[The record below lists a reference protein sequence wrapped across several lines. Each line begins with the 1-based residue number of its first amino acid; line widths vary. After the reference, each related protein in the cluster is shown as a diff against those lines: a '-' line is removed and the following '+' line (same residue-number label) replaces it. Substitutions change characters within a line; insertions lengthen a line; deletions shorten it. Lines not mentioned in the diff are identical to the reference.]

1 MGIRM
6 NAVWR
11 QLSPSIQAA
20 IWGLA
25 ALALTAVAACSP
37 EPSGPTDHGAIAEGI
52 SAPLGQPGPWATA
65 EQLKTFAR
73 GRAVAER
80 RFSLADGLGPA
91 FNVTFCGACH
101 EKPNTGGSAGLY
113 RNFFLTGRRFPDGA
127 FVPGTSA
134 GKSGGVIRMY
144 DHAPGRPARPEVPA
158 TTNVIAQRNAIPFYG
173 VGLLAELDGKEILKR
188 ADPNDKD
195 GDGISGRPNWDRGF
209 VGRFGRKAQTVSIE
223 GFIRGPLFNHMGIT
237 TDPLSQEQKAALPVD
252 SSNGSVSAVDPR
264 LAPLRALRQVAQAAA
279 DDGPVTD
286 DDGVPDP
293 EMSTADLFDLVSFA
307 MLLAAPQIGPES
319 EVTARGRRIFDD
331 LGCKACHTPRLR
343 SKRGPLPVYSD
354 LLLHDMGPE
363 LADGLVQGEASGS
376 EFRTQ
381 PLWGIAAVGPYLHD
395 GRADTLKSA
404 VLWHG
409 GEGQRARDKA
419 NKLSD
424 AQWADLEAFLMS
436 LGGRDQ
442 RSTGLIKPGTPVAEV
457 GAWGGPR
464 RKLSADE
471 QAKFLAGRSIFDHEY
486 GRSDGV
492 GGPRLNGD
500 SCRACHFE
508 PVVGG
513 AGPRGVNVMRHGL
526 LDPDGRFVPPSVGTV
541 LHKTTVLPHSANR
554 PQKEAIIFEHRQT
567 PHLFGLGLI
576 DAISAKTILAGADPA
591 DSDGDGISGRPSYVD
606 GGRLGRFGW
615 KAQVPTL
622 EEFVRDAVTTELGMT
637 LPWAA
642 SLTFGRMHDNDG
654 APDPEFSDK
663 DANSL
668 DFYLAMLAAPPRTHG
683 PDTALETKGE
693 QVFNDVGCAAC
704 HTPELP
710 SARGPVRLFSD
721 LLLHDMLPKGA
732 HGIEEAGASMREFR
746 TAPLWGLA
754 KTAPYLH
761 DGSADTVD
769 QAVRRHDGEA
779 LKVREAYVA
788 LPEKQRAALVAF
800 LRSL

>member
-1 MGIRM
+1 M
-6 NAVWR
+6 NTVGQQLRSKMQAVP
-11 QLSPSIQAA
+11 L
-20 IWGLA
+20 
-25 ALALTAVAACSP
+25 ALAVLMAVAVAGCSP
-37 EPSGPTDHGAIAEGI
+37 TPSGPTDHGSIAEGI

-65 EQLKTFAR
+65 EQLKAFER
-73 GRAVAER
+73 GRVVAER
-80 RFSLADGLGPA
+80 RFALADGLGPA
-91 FNVTFCGACH
+91 FNVTFCGSCH

-113 RNFFLTGRRFPDGA
+113 RNFFLSGRRFPDGA
-127 FVPGTSA
+127 FVEGASA

-144 DHAPGRPARPEVPA
+144 DHAPGRPARPEVPK
-158 TTNVIAQRNAIPFYG
+158 TTNVIAQRNPVPFYG

-188 ADPNDKD
+188 ADPKDKD

-209 VGRFGRKAQTVSIE
+209 VGRFGRKSQTVSIE
-223 GFIRGPLFNHMGIT
+223 AFIRGPLFNHMGIT
-237 TDPLSQEQKAALPVD
+237 TDPLTQAQKAALPVD
-252 SSNGSVSAVDPR
+252 SSSGSVSAVDPR

-279 DDGPVTD
+279 DDGPITD

-293 EMSTADLFDLVSFA
+293 EMSTADLFDLVSFS
-307 MLLAAPQIGPES
+307 MLLAAPQVEPES
-319 EVTARGRRIFDD
+319 EVTTRGRRLFDN
-331 LGCKACHTPRLR
+331 LGCKGCHTPRLR
-343 SKRGPLPVYSD
+343 SKRGLLPVYSD

-363 LADGLVQGEASGS
+363 LADGIEQGEASGS

-419 NKLSD
+419 NKLTE
-424 AQWADLEAFLMS
+424 AQWLDLEAFLMS
-436 LGGRDQ
+436 LGGRKQ
-442 RSTGLIKPGTPVAEV
+442 RSNGLIEPGTPAAKV
-457 GAWGGPR
+457 GDWGGPR
-464 RKLSADE
+464 RKLSAEE

-486 GRSDGV
+486 GTSDGV

-541 LHKTTVLPHSANR
+541 LHKSTMLAHSANR

-576 DAISAKTILAGADPA
+576 NAIPAKAILAGADPA
-591 DSDGDGISGRPSYVD
+591 DTNGDGISGRPSYVD

-615 KAQVPTL
+615 KGQVPTL

-654 APDPEFSDK
+654 VPDPEFNEK
-663 DANSL
+663 DAGSL
-668 DFYLAMLAAPPRTHG
+668 AFYLAMLAGPPRTPG
-683 PDTALETKGE
+683 PDAALEAKGE
-693 QVFNDVGCAAC
+693 KVFSDVGCAAC
-704 HTPELP
+704 HTPQLP
-710 SARGPVRLFSD
+710 SPYGAVFLFSD
-721 LLLHDMLPKGA
+721 LLLHDILPKGA

-761 DGSADTVD
+761 DGSADNVD
-769 QAVRRHDGEA
+769 QAIRRHDGEA

-788 LPEKQRAALVAF
+788 LPEATRAALVAF